1 MKKLLILFCVI
12 LVAISVN
19 ARNVNSN
26 LRLKLHAQNSS
37 GIVSAYVENSNIFVK
52 YANKSKKQLTFANA
66 DSSPMILKR
75 ENAVLFIRDAAG
87 DYNYP
92 KIKKIMKVN
101 CSSLIEKT
109 VTDKKP
115 FKDAVSDTYH
125 ILNIQNPTLS
135 ADEQHIYFATECY
148 MTGNE
153 LVKVDLTT
161 GKWSKIFPANDF
173 ELIKRGQFK
182 GLFLIGRS
190 EIKGAGSR
198 SVYYYLVN
206 EKNETL
212 KEFDSEDNYRAFK
225 MNVIKN

>member
-1 MKKLLILFCVI
+1 MKKLLIILYVI
-12 LVAISVN
+12 LTGITVN

-26 LRLKLHAQNSS
+26 FRLNLHTQNNLN
-37 GIVSAYVENSNIFVK
+37 IVSAYVQNGNIFVR
-52 YANKSKKQLTFANA
+52 YANRSAKQLTFSNA
-66 DSSPMILKR
+66 DSSPMILKK
-75 ENAVLFIRDAAG
+75 ENAILFIRNAAG

-92 KIKKIMKVN
+92 NIKKIMKVN
-101 CSSLIEKT
+101 CNSLIEKT
-109 VTDKKP
+109 LTDKKP

-135 ADEQHIYFATECY
+135 LDEQHLYFATECFVE
-148 MTGNE
+148 GPE

-173 ELIKRGQFK
+173 ELIKKGQFK

-190 EIKGAGSR
+190 EMKGAGGR
-198 SVYYYLVN
+198 SIYYYLVN

-212 KEFDSEDNYRAFK
+212 KEFDSEDNYRLFK
-225 MNVIKN
+225 KNVVKN